1 MSGML
6 SGRSIFGNQPNVLF
20 DASNYGRG
28 QNDALAIQKNRLM
41 LDRAQMENANDQA
54 FRSAAPGAI
63 GGDPAAMTA
72 AVQADPDRALALQS
86 QLAGLDS
93 GRRKKALESMT
104 ILGQGAASLLS
115 LPDDQAAATYPGL
128 IDRFKGM
135 GLDTSALPPAYPGRA
150 AVETFARGLTP
161 IMDQLKAQ
169 DERVVTAGA
178 GGTQQ
183 YQSFIDAAAKTH
195 GVDARLVGAVI
206 GAESGGRPDAVSPKG
221 ATGLM
226 QIMPSTGRELGL
238 ADPRN
243 PGQNIDKGTQYLGQ
257 MIQKYG
263 GDQTM
268 GLIAYNWGPGNT
280 DAWVKRGANPAEL
293 QAETQAYVRDVH
305 RRLQQSSQ
313 PQPLVRQGNGMPVT
327 QGAQPGMMW
336 AQGPGGQRVQRPIP
350 GAGERI
356 KPPEGFRYSAD
367 GTQFE
372 AIPGGPND
380 PNYKAQIKAAERGD
394 GPYQGNGM
402 DAQDA
407 NILLRGDP
415 TTQEYAAA
423 FNRQNSP
430 RFFPDGSRVDPNMS
444 AYRPPQYAGPG
455 VPQTRGGVAMEPGN
469 IDLNSRPV
477 VRLQDGSIATVR
489 SMSFNDG
496 PGREVLIPTVSDDG
510 KIMGDDEAVAAY
522 RQTGRHLGIFR
533 TPDEA
538 TAYAKQLSAAQGKQY
553 GASSPAGGMT
563 RVPQQAPA
571 TVVTGML
578 ENAASLQKI
587 DDAFAALASPDAK
600 GSVGPLAGGLAGLPF
615 VGQTA
620 INTVDP
626 KGVAVRAIIADIGS
640 LKVHDRSGA
649 AVAAS
654 EQPRLRPFIPS
665 ASDDPQTVRTKLQNF
680 RREYAAI
687 MRDTYSVFGPEGG
700 FKPLPVIEN
709 TLRRVEQPAEQA
721 GGVKDGAIAVNDET
735 GERLIRRNG
744 QWVPA
749 P

>member
-1 MSGML
+1 MSG
-6 SGRSIFGNQPNVLF
+6 SIFGRATVDYGGPNVLL
-20 DASNYGRG
+20 DPTSYSRG
-28 QNDALAIQKNRLM
+28 QNDALTIQKNRLL
-41 LDRAQMENANDQA
+41 LDRDRRTDTADQA

-63 GGDPAAMTA
+63 GGDPAALNA
-72 AVQADPDRALALQS
+72 AIAADPDRGMALQT
-86 QLAGLDS
+86 QLASLDA
-93 GRRKKALESMT
+93 GKRKRVMENMT
-104 ILGQGAASLLS
+104 LLGQGAASLLA
-115 LPDDQAAATYPGL
+115 LPDDQAATIYPGL
-128 IDRFKGM
+128 VERLKGA
-135 GLDTSALPPAYPGRA
+135 GVDTSPFPPAYPGRA
-150 AVETFARGLTP
+150 AVESFARGLTP
-161 IMDQLKAQ
+161 ITDQLKSL
-169 DERVVTAGA
+169 DERIVPA
-178 GGTQQ
+178 GGGGVQQ
-183 YQSFIDAAAKTH
+183 YQPIIDTAAKTH
-195 GVDARLVGAVI
+195 GVDPRLVGAVI

-226 QIMPSTGRELGL
+226 QIMPATGRELGL

-293 QAETQAYVRDVH
+293 PAETQAYVRDVH
-305 RRLQQSSQ
+305 RRLQQASQ

-336 AQGPGGQRVQRPIP
+336 AQGPGGQRVQMPIP

-394 GPYQGNGM
+394 GPYQGTGM

-455 VPQTRGGVAMEPGN
+455 VPQPQQ
-469 IDLNSRPV
+469 
-477 VRLQDGSIATVR
+477 QDGQPA
-489 SMSFNDG
+489 
-496 PGREVLIPTVSDDG
+496 PQP
-510 KIMGDDEAVAAY
+510 AVA
-522 RQTGRHLGIFR
+522 
-533 TPDEA
+533 
-538 TAYAKQLSAAQGKQY
+538 
-553 GASSPAGGMT
+553 PAGGMT

-600 GSVGPLAGGLAGLPF
+600 GSVGPLAGGVAGLPF

-626 KGVAVRAIIADIGS
+626 RGVAVRAIIADIGS

-687 MRDTYSVFGPEGG
+687 MRDTYSVFGPDGG
-700 FKPLPVIEN
+700 YKALPVIEN
-709 TLRRVEQPAEQA
+709 TLRRVEQPAEQS